1 MDIGQWD
8 FPSRTLDLASKQPEG
23 HPRHQA
29 GAMQGRDRHVD
40 RKNGGAIRA
49 KLTGLTLSVETC

>member
-1 MDIGQWD
+1 M
-8 FPSRTLDLASKQPEG
+8 ASKQPEG

-29 GAMQGRDRHVD
+29 GAMQGGDRQVD

-49 KLTGLTLSVETC
+49 KLTRLILSVEPY